1 MKKERNLNRDSLD
14 FGNDNIPKLF
24 RTLFFPTLIGMVFNA
39 VLTIIDGIFVGQ
51 GVGPNGIAAVN
62 IVAPLFLVVTGTGLM
77 FGIGA
82 SVIASI
88 RLANK
93 DIKAANIITTQAFL
107 VGIILTLLILIPCL
121 MVPEGERDSYDLLL
135 CCHR

>member
-107 VGIILTLLILIPCL
+107 VGIILTLLILLPCL
-121 MVPEGERDSYDLLL
+121 LFPEGEIVCYDLLF

>member
-121 MVPEGERDSYDLLL
+121 MFPEGERDSYDLLL